1 MKRHLI
7 PIMILAVVTIASA
20 AAAADAAAPA
30 GVVNVNTASAS
41 QLELLPRI
49 GPALAQRI
57 LDFREANG
65 PFRSVDELVAVRG
78 IGDRSLELLASHVTV
93 KGETTL
99 SEKIRTPRRRASDAH
114 GQ

>member
-7 PIMILAVVTIASA
+7 PILILTVLTVAAG
-20 AAAADAAAPA
+20 AAAADAASSV
-30 GVVNVNTASAS
+30 GVVNVNTATAG
-41 QLELLPRI
+41 QLEMLPRI

-65 PFRSVDELVAVRG
+65 PFRSVDELVAVKG
-78 IGDRSLELLASHVTV
+78 IGDRSLELLAPYLTV

-99 SEKIRTPRRRASDAH
+99 SEKVRTSRRSGDVQ